1 MGGGN
6 IDVTE
11 DFAAVAVAPSLIET
25 AEVRRDIPMRVDSA
39 TFADRAE
46 QGVQLFS
53 RWAGIIAFVGAVAA
67 IVWLVV

>member
-25 AEVRRDIPMRVDSA
+25 AEVRRDIPVRVDSA
-39 TFADRAE
+39 IFADRAE
-46 QGVQLFS
+46 QGVRLFS
-53 RWAGIIAFVGAVAA
+53 RWAGIIAFAGTVAA